1 MRTGISQDENKDQCK
16 KEADVVYLQ
25 YSLIAGIKYYMLIQI
40 IYLFKHLT
48 CCCYWLNLEWV
59 QAMEMNDGRSQDK
72 NITKNKYDG
81 KFRTFYNTRN
91 LVILFSKI
99 KYCFYLNRNDSLQ
112 VTLF

>member
-1 MRTGISQDENKDQCK
+1 
-16 KEADVVYLQ
+16 
-25 YSLIAGIKYYMLIQI
+25 
-40 IYLFKHLT
+40 
-48 CCCYWLNLEWV
+48 
-59 QAMEMNDGRSQDK
+59 MEMNDGRSQDK

-81 KFRTFYNTRN
+81 KFRTFHNTRN